1 MAGSLASG
9 YTLPTH
15 TEVSVL
21 TSSTAVLAEN
31 GARRYALFINDS
43 DTTMYLNLAGTAV
56 VNKGIRLNAN
66 GGSYEMSAGQG
77 NLTTQAIKAIC
88 ASNAKNLLVLEG
100 N

>member
-1 MAGSLASG
+1 MGGSLASS
-9 YTLPTH
+9 YAVPTH

-31 GARRYALFINDS
+31 AARRYALFTNDS
-43 DTTMYLNLAGTAV
+43 DSVIYLNLVTTAV
-56 VNKGIRLNAN
+56 ANKGIRLNAN

-77 NLTTQAIKAIC
+77 NLTTQAVKAIC
-88 ASNAKNLLVLEG
+88 ASNAKLLLVLEG